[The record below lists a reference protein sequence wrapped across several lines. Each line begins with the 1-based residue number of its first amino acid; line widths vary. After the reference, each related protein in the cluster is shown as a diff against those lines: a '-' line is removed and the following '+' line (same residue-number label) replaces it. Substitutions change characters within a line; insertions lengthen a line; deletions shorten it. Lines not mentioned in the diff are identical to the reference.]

1 MKVSD
6 NLYAESMFYQLA
18 SNKGVNKQSSANNA
32 RFYIKQLIRKI
43 GLVPSEYKIAD
54 GSGLSLYNY
63 VSAELEVKLLRYAY
77 QHSDIYNT
85 FLNTLPLAGVS
96 GTLRKRMQKT
106 PAARNVRAKTGTV
119 IGVSSLAGYLTAANG
134 HIIAF
139 SIINNGGLSNR
150 VMHSFQNKICIAL
163 CQ

>member
-1 MKVSD
+1 M
-6 NLYAESMFYQLA
+6 
-18 SNKGVNKQSSANNA
+18 
-32 RFYIKQLIRKI
+32 
-43 GLVPSEYKIAD
+43 GL
-54 GSGLSLYNY
+54 
-63 VSAELEVKLLRYAY
+63 LENVCK
-77 QHSDIYNT
+77 
-85 FLNTLPLAGVS
+85 
-96 GTLRKRMQKT
+96 KT
-106 PAARNVRAKTGTV
+106 PAARNVMAKTGTV